1 MFCSFIT
8 AGFCCRYK
16 LHEDGLY
23 RLQTVRYESIELAEQ
38 MLGSDNKI
46 DDSDSTGN
54 LSETVVPS
62 MEQDGDAIC
71 EPPGDDQGSSRDD
84 DYSYNLQM
92 LGEVALHFPKGHQ
105 SLKGSESDL
114 EGDDNEGEES
124 DDMGGSVVQSFGH
137 PDGQFNDSVVD
148 ITYESMEDHTEYGF
162 GGDESQEPEC
172 SSNTSHQVDKYVLFN
187 GVKLL
192 IPPGTVDVIDN
203 MLVCVSPPSGVTTT
217 TSHDDMGE
225 MMPVTVI
232 ATGDSNSSQMEDPG
246 SVSGTSQNLVF
257 TEVSPMLD
265 LS

>member
-1 MFCSFIT
+1 MFCSFVI

-62 MEQDGDAIC
+62 MEQDGDTIC
-71 EPPGDDQGSSRDD
+71 EPPDDDQGSSRDD

-114 EGDDNEGEES
+114 EGDGNEGEDS
-124 DDMGGSVVQSFGH
+124 DDIGGSVVQSFGD

-148 ITYESMEDHTEYGF
+148 ITYESMEDHAESDF
-162 GGDESQEPEC
+162 GRDESPEC
-172 SSNTSHQVDKYVLFN
+172 SSDTSHQVDKYVLFN

-203 MLVCVSPPSGVTTT
+203 MLVCVSPPSTST

-225 MMPVTVI
+225 MTPVTVI
-232 ATGDSNSSQMEDPG
+232 ATGDSNSSQTEDPG